1 MRKSATDVMEEIVF
15 SAVID
20 AIAAFKTASKGM
32 PNNLL
37 RDLAAVH
44 PNTTLTD
51 LPKEVQA
58 ALSEGVRFAF
68 GRLRREGFTVAS
80 SDAVPPHPAP
90 ARPSP
95 TITRRGP
102 AAGGQRRPPRPKR

>member
-32 PNNLL
+32 PNTLL

-44 PNTTLTD
+44 ANTTLAD
-51 LPKEVQA
+51 LPNEVQV
-58 ALSEGVRFAF
+58 ALSAGVRSAF

-80 SDAVPPHPAP
+80 SDAIPTHPAP
-90 ARPSP
+90 SRASP
-95 TITRRGP
+95 AGARRGP
-102 AAGGQRRPPRPKR
+102 APGGSRRPPRPKR